1 MIAVI
6 YGSTT
11 GNTSDAAV
19 KIAKILGEDQV
30 ELCDVK
36 DVGLAALEFFDHII
50 FAIPTWDYGEVQADW
65 QDVWDEIDDTD
76 FSSKT
81 VAFLGMGDQFAYAE
95 WFQDAMG
102 YLWAKVVNLGAISVG
117 RWPVAGYSFGE
128 SKALTAD
135 ETEFVGLPLDDEKEF
150 DLSEERIAQWCR
162 QILEGCGL
170 VDAELWLPIPI
181 NLVLWHAH

>member
-19 KIAKILGEDQV
+19 KIAKIFGEDQV
-30 ELCDVK
+30 ELFDVK

-102 YLWAKVVNLGAISVG
+102 MLHDKVVAKGAKVIGH
-117 RWPVAGYSFGE
+117 WPVEGYEFDA

-135 ETEFVGLPLDDEKEF
+135 KQFFVGLALDEDCQPELTEGR
-150 DLSEERIAQWCR
+150 LEQWCE
-162 QILEGCGL
+162 QLKSSL
-170 VDAELWLPIPI
+170 LKA
-181 NLVLWHAH
+181 A